1 LADKIN
7 DNFNKVS
14 DCLHSGEV
22 LLVIKEANYEVVDR
36 LRGMIAGNIIG
47 DMLGLPLEGKSGN
60 IEPYPPLEI
69 NEKCIRGIKD
79 LIWSDDTSMLIA
91 LATSLHESG
100 GKVNTANE
108 RKHYLK
114 WFYEGRYT
122 PNGRSFGYGN
132 TTKEALISEK
142 AGTDRNS
149 NGNGALM
156 RSSVIVTYYLD
167 KTDKDLDEASADS
180 CAVTHGHP
188 VSIFTNMIYTYILKK
203 LIYGHSFEESLTMAK
218 SRYYDMISD
227 INEIFEKPVFYTTTA
242 YCVTTLQTAV
252 YVNLE
257 SGNFEEAVVKAVN
270 LGGDADTIG
279 AVAGALA
286 GAGYG
291 FDSLSERYKSAAL
304 SVIKLYPA
312 LQKIFK
318 DIFHRGEK

>member
-1 LADKIN
+1 MAN
-7 DNFNKVS
+7 RFSENFDKVS
-14 DCLHSGEV
+14 DCLHSKEV
-22 LLVIKEANYEVVDR
+22 LSVLNETDFEVADR
-36 LRGMIAGNIIG
+36 VRGMIAGNIIG

-60 IEPYPPLEI
+60 IGPYPPLEL
-69 NEKCIRGIKD
+69 NEKCTTEIKE
-79 LIWSDDTSMLIA
+79 LIWSDDTSMLMA
-91 LATSLHESG
+91 LAASLYESG
-100 GKVNTANE
+100 GKVNTDSE

-114 WFYEGRYT
+114 WFYEGKYT

-142 AGTDRNS
+142 AGTDRSS

-156 RSSVIVTYYLD
+156 RSSVIVPYYLK
-167 KTDKDLDEASADS
+167 KTDRELDEASADS

-203 LIYGHSFEESLTMAK
+203 LIYGYSFEESLTLAK
-218 SRYYDMISD
+218 ARYYDIIGD

-242 YCVTTLQTAV
+242 YCVTTLQTSV

-257 SGNFEEAVVKAVN
+257 SDNFEEAVVKAVN

-279 AVAGALA
+279 AVTGALA

-291 FDSLSERYKSAAL
+291 FESINERYKGAVL
-304 SVIKLYPA
+304 SVIRVYPA
-312 LQKIFK
+312 LQKFFK
-318 DIFHRGEK
+318 GIL